1 MIKSTI
7 FKIILIQ
14 IYVKIIETGKGCSF
28 DNALKGS
35 KKLVILILFIY
46 YKAFSFK

>member
-14 IYVKIIETGKGCSF
+14 IFAKSIETGKGCSF
-28 DNALKGS
+28 DDALKGS
-35 KKLVILILFIY
+35 KKII
-46 YKAFSFK
+46 S